1 MDVYRTDE
9 EQVEALRKWWL
20 ENGKSIIAGIVIGL
34 SAIYGWGDL
43 GEEVGH
49 HLDVRVADDDH
60 VGAFDHLRLL
70 RASRLGRSRRRRI
83 EHQSVRQGET
93 DSASKYA
100 KSILDDYHST
110 SYARFAELL
119 LARIAV
125 DDKDYAS
132 AEGHLRQVMAKASN
146 DQIRHIA
153 RLRLARLLTAQ
164 DKFKEAEALLNI
176 SDKGKFLA
184 DYEELLGDIF
194 IRQGMTEAAQNAY
207 KQALANSNASEQD
220 RSILQMKMDE
230 LGGK

>member
-34 SAIYGWGDL
+34 SAIYGW
-43 GEEVGH
+43 
-49 HLDVRVADDDH
+49 RAWQ
-60 VGAFDHLRLL
+60 DHLQT
-70 RASRLGRSRRRRI
+70 RAEAASSEYQQMLAA
-83 EHQSVRQGET
+83 VRQGET

-184 DYEELLGDIF
+184 DYEELRGDIF

>member
-20 ENGKSIIAGIVIGL
+20 ENGKAIIAGIVIGL
-34 SAIYGWGDL
+34 SAIYGW
-43 GEEVGH
+43 
-49 HLDVRVADDDH
+49 RTWQ
-60 VGAFDHLRLL
+60 DHLQT
-70 RASRLGRSRRRRI
+70 RAEAASSEYQQMI
-83 EHQSVRQGET
+83 AAVRQGET
-93 DSASKYA
+93 DSARKYA
-100 KSILDDYHST
+100 KSILDDYNST
-110 SYARFAELL
+110 GYARFAELL

-184 DYEELLGDIF
+184 DYEELRGDIF
-194 IRQGMTEAAQNAY
+194 IRQGMTEAAQDAY